1 MAKRREM
8 LRSGD
13 WLTRERIRLV
23 ALAVLVA
30 SVLGAGFL
38 IATAN
43 GLSDR
48 FDRPLGTDFSD
59 VYAAGTYVLDGEA
72 TAPFNPRRQITR
84 ERAIFGQKTPFY
96 GWHYPPYF
104 LGPAA
109 LFATMPY
116 PLALAL
122 WQGVTLVLYLFVI
135 REILATALWPGLP
148 PGMTAEHP
156 ASRAGNSGS
165 CSRSPIPPSS
175 SISAMARTASSLRP
189 CSEPH
194 CGSSTAGHGSP
205 AC

>member
-84 ERAIFGQKTPFY
+84 ERAIFGQKT
-96 GWHYPPYF
+96 
-104 LGPAA
+104 
-109 LFATMPY
+109 
-116 PLALAL
+116 
-122 WQGVTLVLYLFVI
+122 
-135 REILATALWPGLP
+135 R
-148 PGMTAEHP
+148 
-156 ASRAGNSGS
+156 
-165 CSRSPIPPSS
+165 
-175 SISAMARTASSLRP
+175 
-189 CSEPH
+189 
-194 CGSSTAGHGSP
+194 STAGTIRPISSAPPPCSP
-205 AC
+205 PCPTRWPWRCGRA